1 MVRAIIAAFSTGLVL
16 AACAP
21 TVNPVVVTQ
30 AEVEAETRSLRQLY
44 LEELVSE
51 KQRLE
56 TVSFRIMHGAANS
69 CAERTR
75 AFHGLIVAT
84 EHSFGSEMRDAAR
97 SALGLD
103 ERLRVL
109 YVIPGSPAD
118 LTGLKSGD
126 VIAEINGKDIRSGM
140 QAERLFATIRD
151 GTQAKPMIV
160 TLQDQP
166 VRTVIVTPVDVCDYP
181 VKISPKDTVN
191 ALAYGHSIVVTRGM
205 MRFSDDTELAFVLS
219 HELAHNLLNHVGSL
233 LAATAR
239 DADLEAQADYVGL
252 YTMARAGY
260 RIDGALNFW
269 RRMAVTFPNMISN
282 ANNHPG
288 MAYRLAALKKTRAEI
303 NAKIASG
310 EPLLWNAKRKRN
322 APDQVAAN
330 YASR

>member
-1 MVRAIIAAFSTGLVL
+1 MVRAIIAAFSAGLVL

-21 TVNPVVVTQ
+21 TMNRVVVTQ
-30 AEVEAETRSLRQLY
+30 AEVEAEARSLKQLY

-56 TVSFRIMHGAANS
+56 TVSFRVMHGAAGL

-75 AFHGLIVAT
+75 AFHGLKVAT
-84 EHSFGSEMRDAAR
+84 EHSFGTEMRDAAR

-126 VIAEINGKDIRSGM
+126 VIAEINGKDVKPGM
-140 QAERLFATIRD
+140 QAERLFAAIRD
-151 GTQAKPMIV
+151 DTHAKPLTI

-166 VRTVIVTPVDVCDYP
+166 VRTVTVTPVEVCDYP
-181 VKISPKDTVN
+181 VEISPKDNLN
-191 ALAYGHSIVVTRGM
+191 AFANGRSIVITRGM
-205 MRFSDDTELAFVLS
+205 LWFADDTELAFVLS

-233 LAATAR
+233 LATTTE
-239 DADLEAQADYVGL
+239 LEAQADYVGL
-252 YTMARAGY
+252 YTVARAGY
-260 RIDGALNFW
+260 RIDDALNFW
-269 RRMAVTFPNMISN
+269 RRMAVTFPNMINN
-282 ANNHPG
+282 AINHPG
-288 MAYRLAALKKTRAEI
+288 TSYRLAALKKARAEI
-303 NAKIASG
+303 SAKIASG
-310 EPLLWNAKRKRN
+310 EPLLPNAKRKRN
-322 APDQVAAN
+322 APVQVAAN